1 MKKCGK
7 YYFKM
12 LNILTMLLLMFFLRI
27 EVNTI
32 NLKQHTMRP
41 RGEKM
46 LTCLCGSLKQ
56 HIGLK
61 KCKGQLSWA
70 VLGCLLGFYWI
81 IDIHANYLPEGRQ
94 EPPSSPFCAVDGTC
108 TQCEHV
114 RPHARLASPAR
125 EARHISK
132 ISYKRDEINFIQE
145 KSGSH
150 GF

>member
-46 LTCLCGSLKQ
+46 LTCPCGPTLLCVFVEAA
-56 HIGLK
+56 HRTK
-61 KCKGQLSWA
+61 KSKGQLSWA
-70 VLGCLLGFYWI
+70 VLGYLLGFYWI
-81 IDIHANYLPEGRQ
+81 IDIHANYRA
-94 EPPSSPFCAVDGTC
+94 FFIFIFKNK
-108 TQCEHV
+108 
-114 RPHARLASPAR
+114 
-125 EARHISK
+125 ISK
-132 ISYKRDEINFIQE
+132 IYAEQENFQ
-145 KSGSH
+145 KWVPVAPLMGDRGPVAH
-150 GF
+150 PVGDRT

>member
-46 LTCLCGSLKQ
+46 LTCPCGPTLLCVFVEAA
-56 HIGLK
+56 HRTK
-61 KCKGQLSWA
+61 KSKGQLSWA

-94 EPPSSPFCAVDGTC
+94 EPPLSMVKLCRLLKGIC
-108 TQCEHV
+108 TEKTD
-114 RPHARLASPAR
+114 
-125 EARHISK
+125 EAIQP
-132 ISYKRDEINFIQE
+132 KRM
-145 KSGSH
+145 SWLG
-150 GF
+150 